1 MIAEVVY
8 TETYKF
14 TLTALINNVEGA
26 YGTSLAEK
34 LLRRIDGIVKKNRH
48 KSLSL
53 SSNPNRRP
61 VSTSCYFTAILI
73 GL

>member
-26 YGTSLAEK
+26 YGTPSAEK
-34 LLRRIDGIVKKNRH
+34 LLNRIDGIVKKI
-48 KSLSL
+48 
-53 SSNPNRRP
+53 
-61 VSTSCYFTAILI
+61 V
-73 GL
+73 